1 MADHEALIER
11 INSVIFTPVR
21 AQVGYEMGHV
31 DDFLDGLVVAL
42 RQGRPVEALVDMV
55 RFSTVRFR
63 EGYAIREV
71 DEFLASVVAESKG
84 VPAQETPSMH
94 EDAAPAAEPTPLEVP
109 GVIEEQH
116 GLFKRLFRR

>member
-63 EGYAIREV
+63 EGYAVREV

-84 VPAQETPSMH
+84 
-94 EDAAPAAEPTPLEVP
+94 APAPEQSPPQEQSHHTPADPHVEVP